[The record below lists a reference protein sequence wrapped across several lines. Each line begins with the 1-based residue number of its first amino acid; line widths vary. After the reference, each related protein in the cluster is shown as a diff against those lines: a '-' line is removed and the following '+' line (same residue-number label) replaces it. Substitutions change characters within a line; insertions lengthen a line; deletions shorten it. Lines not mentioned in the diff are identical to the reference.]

1 MQRIQY
7 IQIASR
13 TATVDS
19 RGMPPVWGTWKI
31 FRSGR
36 HTEESLEGRKKRKK
50 LCDRWNPDRGGR
62 ILRASQRLL
71 ESNPK
76 TYAPDFLHQTG
87 PPASSRPDC
96 FCAPLPATSA
106 AWPATARLRTASARG
121 SRPSPQSA
129 PLPLCPTFAP
139 VRPPVRIAAKF
150 QCLTP
155 VPPRIGMRAIAKRSG
170 PGPHARSRQSSRPG
184 EPEYPF
190 THATTHMYQS
200 EIAVI
205 QSGTASSVNCT
216 KVFVK
221 LQELRNQLLPRPVV
235 LSTSSPIANSYT
247 SYIESRFAPQ
257 NDLARTD
264 D

>member
-1 MQRIQY
+1 L
-7 IQIASR
+7 
-13 TATVDS
+13 DS
-19 RGMPPVWGTWKI
+19 RGILLAWGTWEGFPQRKAHRGI
-31 FRSGR
+31 PWTEGRDYAIAGIRARPARANALRSGWWNR
-36 HTEESLEGRKKRKK
+36 IPKRTPRNFLRTETS
-50 LCDRWNPDRGGR
+50 
-62 ILRASQRLL
+62 
-71 ESNPK
+71 
-76 TYAPDFLHQTG
+76 
-87 PPASSRPDC
+87 ASSRPDC
-96 FCAPLPATSA
+96 FCASLRATSA
-106 AWPATARLRTASARG
+106 AWPATARLRTVSARG
-121 SRPSPQSA
+121 LRPSPQSA

-139 VRPPVRIAAKF
+139 VLPPVRNAAKF

-155 VPPRIGMRAIAKRSG
+155 VPPRIGMCSIAKRSG
-170 PGPHARSRQSSRPG
+170 PGPHAHSRQSSRPV